1 MQLEFYLSSLDSIP
15 SLCCVCVCVCVCVCA
30 HVPSVMSD
38 SVTPWTADHQAPLS
52 LEFSQ
57 YWNGLPFPTPEDLPV
72 VGIKPVSLT
81 SPALVGGFFITCTT
95 WEAPH
100 SALCLKQ
107 NFATTFCLEMMAQHL
122 VPYATVSRLLLI
134 SISSARQPL
143 CHLHQS
149 GWRPGDSRRIYM
161 VYCGAQHRVL
171 SKSPRNN
178 LEVLLILH
186 RFSNS
191 KALLSL
197 PLDLHFLRQTCLC
210 WVIFVTCPIILFLS

>member
-1 MQLEFYLSSLDSIP
+1 MIASLLPPSTSNYCFSSVQSLSRVRL
-15 SLCCVCVCVCVCVCA
+15 
-30 HVPSVMSD
+30 

-171 SKSPRNN
+171 GKSPRNN